1 MNYFKTFP
9 SCGAKLDPGE
19 VCDYWETKKP
29 PPVLRTPTRAGWNTL
44 TTLFPLLMISK
55 IEEEIKM
62 NERAKTIGLIADMLC
77 KIADEKL
84 LDRIY
89 RFTKY
94 IYLHRD

>member
-1 MNYFKTFP
+1 
-9 SCGAKLDPGE
+9 
-19 VCDYWETKKP
+19 
-29 PPVLRTPTRAGWNTL
+29 
-44 TTLFPLLMISK
+44 
-55 IEEEIKM
+55 M

-94 IYLHRD
+94 IYLHRDGKGAAA